1 MIALDRV
8 SVRFSEKRVLD
19 EFSLKLPEC
28 GVIAVSGPSGCGKTT
43 MARVLCGLQKP
54 DSGNVSG
61 LQKGRVS
68 VMFQE
73 DRLLPWRSVLE
84 NLKLVTDETDALSW
98 LKRMDL
104 AEEAQA
110 MPATLSGG
118 MRRRVALARA
128 LAFDG
133 DLLILDEPFKGL
145 DAALKQKIY
154 PLIREQA
161 QKRPVL
167 LISHE
172 PEEIQALA
180 DRHLV
185 LGGIPLCILEE
196 KVL

>member
-8 SVRFSEKRVLD
+8 SVRFSEKSVLD
-19 EFSLKLPEC
+19 EFSLKLPER

-54 DSGNVSG
+54 DGGNVSG

-84 NLKLVTDETDALSW
+84 NLKLVTDETDALGW

-104 AEEAQA
+104 AEEAQT

-185 LGGIPLCILEE
+185 LDGIPLSVQEE
-196 KVL
+196 IVL

>member
-1 MIALDRV
+1 MIALEQIH
-8 SVRFSEKRVLD
+8 VRFHEKVVLD
-19 EFSLKLPEC
+19 DFTMQLPER

-54 DSGNVSG
+54 DSGVVTG
-61 LQKGRVS
+61 LKTGRVS

-84 NLKLVTDETDALSW
+84 NLLLVTG
-98 LKRMDL
+98 R
-104 AEEAQA
+104 EEALRWLERLQLKDEA
-110 MPATLSGG
+110 DSMPATLSGG

-128 LAFDG
+128 LAFDSE
-133 DLLILDEPFKGL
+133 LLILDEPFKGL
-145 DAALKQKIY
+145 DPALKRSIY

-172 PEEIQALA
+172 LEDIEALA

-185 LGGIPLCILEE
+185 LDGIPLRILEE
-196 KVL
+196 KEI

>member
-1 MIALDRV
+1 MIALDNV
-8 SVRFSEKRVLD
+8 SVRFAEKVVLD
-19 EFSLKLPEC
+19 RFSLSLPET
-28 GVIAVSGPSGCGKTT
+28 GVVAVSGPSGCGKTT

-54 DSGNVSG
+54 DGGSVSG
-61 LQKGRVS
+61 LKSGRIS

-84 NLKLVTDETDALSW
+84 NLLLVTDRETALQW
-98 LKRMDL
+98 LQRL
-104 AEEAQA
+104 QLEEEAES

-128 LAFDG
+128 LAYEA

-145 DAALKQKIY
+145 DPALKQSIY

-161 QKRPVL
+161 KTRPVL

-172 PEEIQALA
+172 PNEIQALA
-180 DRHLV
+180 DRHLI
-185 LGGIPLCILEE
+185 LDGIPLRI
-196 KVL
+196 V